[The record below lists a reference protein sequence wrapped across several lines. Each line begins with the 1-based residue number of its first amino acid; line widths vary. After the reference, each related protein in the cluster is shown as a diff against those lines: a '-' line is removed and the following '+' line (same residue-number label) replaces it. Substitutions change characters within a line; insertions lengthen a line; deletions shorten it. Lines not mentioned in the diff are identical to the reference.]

1 MRQLLKWFGVAV
13 LVTLF
18 GAVAALLLGP
28 VPQVD
33 LTPQFNDEIIGDD
46 LDAWLQK
53 QEQAFPGI
61 IPGTERQI
69 VWAGPKG
76 IKTPL
81 AVVYLHGF
89 SGTSV
94 DISPVHDVVARELG
108 ANLYYSRLNGHGLDG
123 PALGAAT
130 PESWIRDTA
139 EALAIGRR
147 LGEKVLVIGTSTGGT
162 LATISAL
169 DPSLSKDISG
179 VVLISPN
186 FRMKPT
192 NARILDLGFA
202 PIWAPILTGPEYA
215 STPTSDDHA
224 KYWTNPYPISALFN
238 VATLLRATK
247 ALDPTKTNLPLLVL
261 YSPDDQVVDVSYTKS
276 FLANWGGPSR
286 WEARQMT
293 TEDDP
298 RSHMITGDIRSPA
311 QTAPTIALILD
322 WVAGLE
328 N

>member
-1 MRQLLKWFGVAV
+1 VRQLLRWFGVAV

-18 GAVAALLLGP
+18 GAVAGLLLGP

-46 LDAWLQK
+46 LDAWLEK

-76 IKTPL
+76 VKTPL

-130 PESWIRDTA
+130 PES
-139 EALAIGRR
+139 
-147 LGEKVLVIGTSTGGT
+147 
-162 LATISAL
+162 
-169 DPSLSKDISG
+169 
-179 VVLISPN
+179 
-186 FRMKPT
+186 
-192 NARILDLGFA
+192 
-202 PIWAPILTGPEYA
+202 
-215 STPTSDDHA
+215 
-224 KYWTNPYPISALFN
+224 
-238 VATLLRATK
+238 
-247 ALDPTKTNLPLLVL
+247 
-261 YSPDDQVVDVSYTKS
+261 
-276 FLANWGGPSR
+276 
-286 WEARQMT
+286 
-293 TEDDP
+293 
-298 RSHMITGDIRSPA
+298 
-311 QTAPTIALILD
+311 
-322 WVAGLE
+322 
-328 N
+328 

>member
-1 MRQLLKWFGVAV
+1 MLSWFSVAIF
-13 LVTLF
+13 VTLF
-18 GAVAALLLGP
+18 GAVVALLLGP
-28 VPQVD
+28 VQNVD
-33 LTPQFNDEIIGDD
+33 LTPQFNDEVIEDD
-46 LDAWLQK
+46 LDAWLEE
-53 QEQAFPGI
+53 QEGGVPGI
-61 IPGTERQI
+61 IPGTEKQI

-76 IKTPL
+76 FKTPL

-108 ANLYYSRLNGHGLDG
+108 ANLFYSRLSGHGLDG

-147 LGEKVLVIGTSTGGT
+147 LGEKVLVVGTSTGGT

-169 DPSLSKDISG
+169 DPSLSKDVSG
-179 VVLISPN
+179 LVLISPN

-224 KYWTNPYPISALFN
+224 KYWTNSYPISALFN

-247 ALDPTKTNLPLLVL
+247 ALDPTKTNMPLLVL

-298 RSHMITGDIRSPA
+298 RSHMITGDIRSPT